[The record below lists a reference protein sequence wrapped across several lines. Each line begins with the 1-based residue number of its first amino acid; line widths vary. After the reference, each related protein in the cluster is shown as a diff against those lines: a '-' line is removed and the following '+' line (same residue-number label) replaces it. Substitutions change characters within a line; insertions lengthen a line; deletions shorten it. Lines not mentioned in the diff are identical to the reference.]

1 MARNQPL
8 LKLLQD
14 YRSAV
19 RASQNPAHN
28 AAVRDA
34 QVHLLQRV
42 QDWLWDEVDWAH
54 LRVERMIELQAGQ
67 RIYDTP
73 DDLPIERLEKIDVR
87 YGGDWCPL
95 GVGVDPAHYA
105 LHDSYTDERS
115 WPVERWRVWEDEQ
128 IEIWPI
134 PSENSARFD
143 DPASREIEG
152 QLRLTGIRKLRPFVA
167 DDDPADLDDRLIVLF
182 AASETLAANGAPDAE
197 MKAQAAT
204 RRLKALRAN
213 MSKKTSFS
221 LFGAGR
227 QQAPRYRAPMPTVHY
242 RDRQS

>member
-14 YRSAV
+14 YRSEV

-28 AAVRDA
+28 ASVRDA

-42 QDWLWDEVDWAH
+42 QDWLWDEVDWPH
-54 LRVERMIELQAGQ
+54 LRVERAIELQAGQ
-67 RIYDTP
+67 RIYATP
-73 DDLPIERLEKIDVR
+73 EDMPIERVEKIDVR

-95 GVGVDPAHYA
+95 SAGVDATHYA

-115 WPVERWRVWEDEQ
+115 WPVERWRVWEDDQ

-134 PSENSARFD
+134 PAENSARYV
-143 DPASREIEG
+143 DPASRELEG
-152 QLRLTGIRKLRPFVA
+152 QLRLTGIRKLRPLVA
-167 DDDPADLDDRLIVLF
+167 DNDRAELDDRLIVLY

-204 RRLKALRAN
+204 RRRRALEGH
-213 MSKKTSFS
+213 MSKRDTFS
-221 LFGAGR
+221 LFSAGQR
-227 QQAPRYRAPMPTVHY
+227 RPAYRAPIPTVHY